1 MFKKYKKYDHNAHN
15 FFSCKMVLSVMCKQ
29 FLSLRGS
36 DFLSNTSEISHNLP
50 QKIVIGT
57 QGYNTCNISYF

>member
-1 MFKKYKKYDHNAHN
+1 MFQKYKNMTIMLTI
-15 FFSCKMVLSVMCKQ
+15 FLCKMVLLVMCKQ

-36 DFLSNTSEISHNLP
+36 DFLSNTLEISHNLP

-57 QGYNTCNISYF
+57 QGYNTCNINYF

>member
-1 MFKKYKKYDHNAHN
+1 MFQKYKNMTIMLT

-36 DFLSNTSEISHNLP
+36 DLLSNTLKISYNLP

-57 QGYNTCNISYF
+57 QGYNKCNISYF